1 MQERFRKA
9 LEKQRLDTTSLAVE
23 QLEAELEKQAREL
36 TLEQERRLASV
47 REEAEAELRVQMK
60 RQAAAHADH
69 ITDVLAVQE
78 AELLRKCK
86 HEQDES
92 VESLNNK
99 YHESL
104 AKLQGVVGG
113 LAAGLEARA
122 ATDEAAMAA
131 QALWVAS
138 SSLNSLVMSGNA
150 RALTWEEKL
159 QPLGGAVK
167 SVERIAGDKD
177 SFVKTILSSIPSLA
191 LERGVYT
198 EDSLKERF
206 FKVESTARKVAGVG
220 EQGGSLLTFGLSY
233 LQSKLLVD
241 LTKRVPVETLEVV
254 DLDTISSYDLL
265 SLARYNLDRGNLA
278 RTVQLLTQLRGEAAR
293 VCSDWLAEARLT
305 LETRQASSILM
316 AHSLV
321 ISANS
326 SQSV

>member
-1 MQERFRKA
+1 
-9 LEKQRLDTTSLAVE
+9 
-23 QLEAELEKQAREL
+23 
-36 TLEQERRLASV
+36 
-47 REEAEAELRVQMK
+47 MK

-69 ITDVLAVQE
+69 ITDVLSVQE
-78 AELLRKCK
+78 AELVRKFK
-86 HEQDES
+86 QEHEET

-99 YHESL
+99 YRESL
-104 AKLQGVVGG
+104 AKLHGVVGG
-113 LAAGLEARA
+113 LAAGLEERA
-122 ATDEAAMAA
+122 ASDQAAMAA

-138 SSLNSLVMSGNA
+138 SSLNTLVMSGEHNLQSYNTVIPPFWLYKYFSPGNSQA
-150 RALTWEEKL
+150 TTWEGKL
-159 QPLGGAVK
+159 QPLGGAVE
-167 SVERIAGDKD
+167 SVKRIVGEKD
-177 SFVKTILSSIPSLA
+177 SFTKTILASIPNLA

-206 FKVESTARKVAGVG
+206 SKVETTARKVAGVG
-220 EQGGSLLTFGLSY
+220 EQGGSLLTFGLSW

-265 SLARYNLDRGNLA
+265 SLAKHNLDRGNLA

-305 LETRQASSILM
+305 LETRQAASVLL

-321 ISANS
+321 VSANS